1 VSFYNKKE
9 KTSQD
14 YDAVSIKV
22 ASPDKIR
29 SWSFGE
35 VTKPETLNYRTLK
48 PEKDGL
54 FCEKI
59 FGPEKDFECS
69 CGKYKKRSAQNIICD
84 RCGVEVTTSRVRR
97 SRLGHIE
104 LAVPIAHIWY
114 MKSAPSKIGV
124 LLDLTI
130 SKLERVLYY
139 ESYIVIDPGDS
150 IAPYEKY
157 DLVDT
162 NEYYEKRDSFGP
174 NFKARM
180 GAEAIKELLE
190 EIDLNEL
197 VDELKVAIISEAS
210 SLKKQKFIKKLKIA
224 DAFLKSGIRPE
235 WMILEVLPV
244 LPPTLRPLVALE
256 GGRFATADFN
266 DLYRRV
272 ITRNNR
278 LKQLLEIHA
287 PEVILRNEKRMLQ
300 EAVDALIDNSRKS
313 RPVKGR
319 GNRALK
325 SLTDQ
330 LKGKQGRFRQNLLG
344 KRVDYSGRSVI
355 VVGPH
360 LKIHQCGL
368 PKEMA
373 LELFKPYI
381 IEKLDKYSEGE
392 KIRSSKKLVEKKQ
405 PQIWKILEEVIAD
418 YPVLLNRAPTL
429 HKLGIQ
435 GFMPVLTENK
445 AIELHP
451 MVCTPFNADFDG
463 DQMGVYLPL
472 SQESQLEARTLM
484 LASRNLLLPA
494 NGKLA
499 MAASQDIVLGC
510 FYLTTTKT
518 GDKAPELDK
527 VQSGKAK
534 LRSFAS
540 FEEIVLAY
548 EYEETLRNKKGREE
562 DNERL
567 NLHTWIKTKDK
578 NDKPI
583 ITTVGRVIFNNII
596 PDHDEIE
603 FQNYAFDKGK
613 LNDIAMIA
621 YKKVGQARTAV
632 FLDDMKEL
640 GFRYA
645 TRAGVTFSYSD
656 IVVPKQ
662 KNKIIEDTEKEAKE
676 IFNIYQ
682 NGGITAKERTSK
694 IIDKWKSATE
704 KVSEVLMK
712 DLEQDRNGFN
722 SIYMMYLSGA
732 RGGKDQI
739 KQLGGMRGLMA
750 KPTKTTGS
758 TEAEVIETPIKSNF
772 REGLTVLEYFI
783 STHGARKGLADTA
796 LKTAEAGY
804 LTRRLVDVAQNCIV
818 TEMDCGTI
826 EGLEVTD
833 LKEGIETI
841 QTLQSRVDGRFA
853 AEDVKDNV
861 TDEIIARADEYID
874 EAKAKR
880 IQDHGITKVKI
891 RSVLTCESKKG
902 ICQKCYGKNLGNNK
916 LVTYGDPVG
925 IIAAQS
931 IGEPGT
937 QLTLRTFHIGGA
949 ASTDIAKAE
958 VSSDYDGIVKFVKLN
973 LVKNKKGEFISVS
986 HIGRIQI
993 VKDGNTD
1000 EVLGDYKVEYAATIT
1015 TKDKTKILKGQQ
1027 LFTWDSYN
1035 NPTIAVSEGILK
1047 HDNFI
1052 KDVNYKEE
1060 FNEVTGQREITII
1073 ESKDRSKQPQFTITS
1088 KETKKIDR
1096 IPLQSGMIVE
1106 IGDGAYVHAGE
1117 ILGKSSRVTA
1127 KQGDIT
1133 GGLPRVQDLFE
1144 ARQPKD
1150 KAIITFIS
1158 GEVTIGELSKSGRTI
1173 SINPKGEESIQPL
1186 DKPITSAFDAK
1197 VTDIDKEAGT
1207 VTLEKETKVSDEVK
1221 TSKTTKT
1228 KSADSGEILSDVVGK
1243 VSKISKTKTEHIITI
1258 TLDKP
1263 IKATTAGKVSI
1274 DAETS
1279 DISIGTEILALSAGT
1294 VSISVNKKGSV
1305 VTVSSATKKGKD
1317 KDDGKAENYTIPTGY
1332 DCSVCA
1338 GDKVK
1343 KGDII
1348 AFKGLLHQIPS
1359 HHTVSVSDGDDI
1371 TKGTILSSECE
1382 YRLPIKNSVSVKQG
1396 DAVKAGTK
1404 LAGIDSEVKAAT
1416 PKPAT
1421 ERQEITLTPKHV
1433 IKVKVGDKLKKGDI
1447 ISDKILAPAPGGE
1460 PVNYIVP
1467 PGKKVIVHQGDIV
1480 ESGDALS
1487 DGTLDPHDIL
1497 AAKGIKA
1504 AQQLI
1509 LDEIQQVYRKQ
1520 GVKIDDKHISII
1532 IRQMFRK
1539 VRIKDPGHTKFLEGE
1554 PVEKDLVI
1562 EENKRVETEELR
1574 DREGN
1579 IIPGVGATFEQML
1592 LGITKSSLMTESWL
1606 SAASFQETTKVLTEA
1621 AIAGKIDY
1629 LEGLKESI
1637 ILGHRIPV
1645 GTGTRY
1651 YADLVEKEMQKGK
1664 SLKEIIQHLA
1674 HQDATL
1680 EGDVDLD
1687 TLMDY

>member
-1 VSFYNKKE
+1 VIQTKNKE

-14 YDAVSIKV
+14 YDAVCIRV

-29 SWSFGE
+29 TWSYGE

-69 CGKYKKRSAQNIICD
+69 CGKYKKRSAQYTECD

-139 ESYIVIDPGDS
+139 ESYIVIDPGDGNT
-150 IAPYEKY
+150 PFDKY
-157 DLVDT
+157 DLIDT
-162 NEYYEKRDSFGP
+162 DEYYEKRDSFGP
-174 NFKARM
+174 NFKAKM
-180 GAEAIKELLE
+180 GAEAVKELLE
-190 EIDLNEL
+190 EIDLQEL
-197 VDELKVAIISEAS
+197 VDDLKIAIISES
-210 SLKKQKFIKKLKIA
+210 SSIKKQKYIKKLKIA
-224 DAFLKSGIRPE
+224 DAFLRSNIRPE

-278 LKQLLEIHA
+278 LKQLIEINA

-381 IEKLDKYSEGE
+381 IEKLEKLGEDE
-392 KIRSSKKLVEKKQ
+392 KIKNAKKLVEKKQ
-405 PQIWKILEEVIAD
+405 PQIWKVLEEVITD

-435 GFMPVLTENK
+435 GFMPVLTEGK

-463 DQMGVYLPL
+463 DQMAVYIPL
-472 SQESQLEARTLM
+472 SQEAQLEARTLM

-499 MAASQDIVLGC
+499 MAASQDIVLGSY
-510 FYLTTTKT
+510 YLTTVETT
-518 GDKAPELDK
+518 MPPDE
-527 VQSGKAK
+527 QT
-534 LRSFAS
+534 LRSFS
-540 FEEIVLAY
+540 SLEEVILAY
-548 EYEETLRNKKGREE
+548 EYEENMRNQKGRETQ
-562 DNERL
+562 NNRL
-567 NLHTWIKTKDK
+567 NLHTYIKLRL
-578 NDKPI
+578 NDRSL
-583 ITTVGRVIFNNII
+583 ITTVGRVIFNSII
-596 PDHDEIE
+596 PDPIP

-613 LNDIAMIA
+613 LNDIAMLS
-621 YKKVGQARTAV
+621 YNTVGQARTAV

-645 TRAGVTFSYSD
+645 TRAGVTFSFSD
-656 IVVPKQ
+656 IVVPK
-662 KNKIIEDTEKEAKE
+662 NKKEIISKTEAEVKE
-676 IFNIYQ
+676 IFDTYL
-682 NGGITAKERTSK
+682 NGGITAKERSSK
-694 IIDKWKSATE
+694 IIDKWKTATE
-704 KVSEVLMK
+704 SVSDVLMEE
-712 DLEQDRNGFN
+712 LAQDRKGFN

-750 KPTKTTGS
+750 KPAKIGTG
-758 TEAEVIETPIKSNF
+758 EAEVIETPIKSNF

-818 TEMDCGTI
+818 SEIDCGTI
-826 EGLEVTD
+826 EGMEVSE

-841 QTLQSRVDGRFA
+841 QTLKDRLNGRFA
-853 AEDVKDNV
+853 AEDVVDPITENV
-861 TDEIIARADEYID
+861 IVNSNEYIP
-874 EAKAKR
+874 EEYAKK

-916 LVTYGDPVG
+916 LVTFGDPVG

-949 ASTDIAKAE
+949 ASTDVAKAE
-958 VSSDYDGIVKFVKLN
+958 VSSDYDGIVKYVRINF
-973 LVKNKKGEFISVS
+973 VKNKNGDTISVS
-986 HIGRIQI
+986 HIGRIH
-993 VKDGNTD
+993 VLKEDNPA
-1000 EVLGDYKVEYAATIT
+1000 EVLGDYKVEYAATISVPDGVKIEQG
-1015 TKDKTKILKGQQ
+1015 TK
-1027 LFTWDSYN
+1027 LFSWDSYN
-1035 NPTIAVSEGILK
+1035 NPTIAVSEGNLR
-1047 HDNFI
+1047 HDSFV

-1073 ESKDRSKQPQFTITS
+1073 ESKDRTKQPQFIITNR
-1088 KETKKIDR
+1088 ETKKEER
-1096 IPLQSGMIVE
+1096 IPLQPGMIVE
-1106 IGDGAYVHAGE
+1106 IEDGSYVHAGD
-1117 ILGKSSRVTA
+1117 ILGKSSRATT

-1144 ARQPKD
+1144 ARTPKD
-1150 KAIITFIS
+1150 KAIISFIS
-1158 GEVTIGELSKSGRTI
+1158 GRVTIGELKKTGRI
-1173 SINPKGEESIQPL
+1173 IY
-1186 DKPITSAFDAK
+1186 
-1197 VTDIDKEAGT
+1197 VT
-1207 VTLEKETKVSDEVK
+1207 
-1221 TSKTTKT
+1221 
-1228 KSADSGEILSDVVGK
+1228 ADSGE
-1243 VSKISKTKTEHIITI
+1243 EAQYII
-1258 TLDKP
+1258 
-1263 IKATTAGKVSI
+1263 
-1274 DAETS
+1274 
-1279 DISIGTEILALSAGT
+1279 
-1294 VSISVNKKGSV
+1294 
-1305 VTVSSATKKGKD
+1305 
-1317 KDDGKAENYTIPTGY
+1317 
-1332 DCSVCA
+1332 
-1338 GDKVK
+1338 
-1343 KGDII
+1343 
-1348 AFKGLLHQIPS
+1348 
-1359 HHTVSVSDGDDI
+1359 
-1371 TKGTILSSECE
+1371 
-1382 YRLPIKNSVSVKQG
+1382 
-1396 DAVKAGTK
+1396 
-1404 LAGIDSEVKAAT
+1404 
-1416 PKPAT
+1416 
-1421 ERQEITLTPKHV
+1421 
-1433 IKVKVGDKLKKGDI
+1433 
-1447 ISDKILAPAPGGE
+1447 
-1460 PVNYIVP
+1460 P
-1467 PGKKVIVHQGDIV
+1467 PGKRIIVHQGDIV

-1487 DGTLDPHDIL
+1487 DGSLDPHDIL
-1497 AAKGIKA
+1497 ESRGIKA

-1509 LDEIQQVYRKQ
+1509 LNEIQQVYRKQ

-1532 IRQMFRK
+1532 IRQMFKK
-1539 VRIKDPGHTKFLEGE
+1539 VRIKNPGHTKFLEGE
-1554 PVEKDLVI
+1554 IVEKDIVI

-1574 DREGN
+1574 DREDNVIKGE
-1579 IIPGVGATFEQML
+1579 GATYEQML

-1621 AIAGKIDY
+1621 AIEGKIDY

-1651 YADLVEKEMQKGK
+1651 YADLIEKEMKKGK
-1664 SLKEIIQHLA
+1664 TIKEIIELFA
-1674 HQDATL
+1674 HSGGADAT
-1680 EGDVDLD
+1680 DDDIDQV
-1687 TLMDY
+1687 MDY